1 MKELLCTCPFTGVKF
16 KALESTDGNVYFIH
30 PLTGAKLQMKIDR
43 MDNTY
48 QIPIDNFAYLESVTP
63 SQAVEILEI
72 SKQRIS
78 QIVSNNTIPVR
89 IVNGLPVFLFDDVMR
104 YKETRKVGAPRKD
117 DK

>member
-48 QIPIDNFAYLESVTP
+48 QIPMEYFTYMKTVTP
-63 SQAVEILEI
+63 SKAGEILDV

-78 QIVSNNTIPVR
+78 QIVADNTIPVR
-89 IVNGLPVFLFDDVMR
+89 LVNGSPVFLLSDVAH
-104 YKETRKVGAPRKD
+104 YKDTRKVGAPRKE

>member
-30 PLTGAKLQMKIDR
+30 PLTDDKLQMRIDKT
-43 MDNTY
+43 DNSY
-48 QIPIDNFAYLESVTP
+48 QIPAEYFTYMKTVTP
-63 SQAVEILEI
+63 MQAGEILAV

-78 QIVSNNTIPVR
+78 QIVADNTIPVR
-89 IVNGLPVFLFDDVMR
+89 LVNGSPVFLLSDVAH
-104 YKETRKVGAPRKD
+104 YKDTRKVGAPRKE

>member
-16 KALESTDGNVYFIH
+16 KALESTDENVYFIS
-30 PLTGAKLQMKIDR
+30 PLTGDTLQMRIDR

-48 QIPIDNFAYLESVTP
+48 QIPREYFAYVETVTP
-63 SQAVEILEI
+63 SQAMEILNV

-78 QIVSNNTIPVR
+78 QIVATNAIPVR
-89 IVNGLPVFLFDDVMR
+89 IVNGSPVFLLGDVLR
-104 YKETRKVGAPRKD
+104 YKENRRVGAPRKD